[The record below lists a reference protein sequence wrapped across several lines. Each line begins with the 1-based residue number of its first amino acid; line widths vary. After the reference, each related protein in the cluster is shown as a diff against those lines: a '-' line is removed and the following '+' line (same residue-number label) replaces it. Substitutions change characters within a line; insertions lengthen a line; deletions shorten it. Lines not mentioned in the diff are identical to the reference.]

1 MTLEDRISAFVKL
14 GNHLDTLSS
23 EDLALLSQRAKSENQ
38 WFTEENIQRAITGI
52 RAFLVAEKLKSWTGC
67 YKLDMEIPKIVGI
80 VMAGNI
86 PLVGFH
92 DLLCVLLSGH
102 FAAVKLSSQD
112 ASLSRLMIQWLL
124 EIEPRFRK
132 SIEVRERLT
141 EIDAVISTGSD
152 NTSRYF
158 EYYFRDIPRII
169 RKNRTSIAVL
179 DGTETNRELADLG
192 KDIFWYY
199 GLGCRNVSKLL
210 VPTGYDP
217 RSFYE
222 SIEHFKEVG
231 HHNKYKNNYEYYR
244 SIFLVNGTPHLDNG
258 FLIWLPTT
266 ELVSPVSVIYVEEY
280 HNQED
285 VTRYLE
291 THKEKLQCMV
301 GHDYLPFGQ
310 AQSPE
315 VWDYADHVDTMGF
328 LVEL

>member
-1 MTLEDRISAFVKL
+1 MTPEDRISAFVKL
-14 GNHLDTLSS
+14 GNHLDGLTS
-23 EDLALLSQRAKSENQ
+23 EDLSNLSLRAKSENQ
-38 WFTEENIQRAITGI
+38 WFTEDNIRRAITGI
-52 RAFLVAEKLKSWTGC
+52 RQFLVEEKLKSWTNR
-67 YKLDMEIPKIVGI
+67 YTLEVEIPKIVGI

-102 FAAVKLSSQD
+102 FAAVKVSSQD
-112 ASLSRLMIQWLL
+112 ATLSKLMIQWLI
-124 EIEPRFRK
+124 EMEPRFRK

-141 EIDAVISTGSD
+141 GIDAVIATGSD

-169 RKNRTSIAVL
+169 RKNRTSLAIL
-179 DGTETNRELADLG
+179 DGTESPQELAELG

-217 RSFYE
+217 RMFYE
-222 SIEHFKEVG
+222 SIESFKEVG
-231 HHNKYKNNYEYYR
+231 NHNKYKNNYDYYR
-244 SIFLVNGTPHLDNG
+244 SIFLVNSTPHLDNG

-280 HNQED
+280 HSQEG
-285 VTRYLE
+285 VTMYLE
-291 THKEKLQCMV
+291 NNKEKLQCIV
-301 GHDYLPFGQ
+301 GHGYLPFGQ

-328 LVEL
+328 LVGL